1 MERRLKGRPLTRR
14 FVVVEGLYQDWGDL
28 SPLREIVA
36 VAERRKYRVILDDSF
51 GIGVLGRTGRGSLEH
66 HGMRATDVMAVV
78 GSMSGS
84 LGSIGGFCAGNVEV
98 VDHQR
103 LAGAGYCFSAA
114 LPPFLA
120 TAASAALELI
130 QAQEGQELLRLLRR
144 NAARL
149 RALLRGCPGLE
160 VHGEDEESPIVMLF
174 LEAEGERARAGR
186 DEQVAMLDRVAQ
198 EAMARGLLVSVSQ
211 LSYFDVTTAPVALK
225 LQPMALH
232 TERDLEEAARIVKE
246 AAGIA
251 LKG

>member
-1 MERRLKGRPLTRR
+1 
-14 FVVVEGLYQDWGDL
+14 
-28 SPLREIVA
+28 
-36 VAERRKYRVILDDSF
+36 
-51 GIGVLGRTGRGSLEH
+51 
-66 HGMRATDVMAVV
+66 MAVV

-98 VDHQR
+98 VDHQRRAGYRVARLSRRQAPVTWRSPGLLPPWTRR